1 MMRVLKSVWIWGITA
16 ALILAWI
23 PLMAVVSLADRS
35 KMRLHRARWFR
46 RLGPLVAKANPAW
59 RLHVAGLG
67 NFRRDRAY
75 VFVANHQSLADIP
88 LISHL
93 RQDSKWLGKAELFR
107 IPVFGWFMRLAG
119 DVAVD
124 RSDRRKA
131 AQALLKCAS
140 YLRQGCSVV
149 FFPEGTRS
157 RDGQI
162 LPFNDGPFQL
172 AMREQVPVVPVVVE
186 GTGNALPRSSWLF
199 NERSDMYLHVLPPIA
214 PEGWK
219 NPGELRDAVR
229 QRMIDELETL
239 RGCKLHT

>member
-1 MMRVLKSVWIWGITA
+1 MMPVLKSVWIWGITA

-23 PLMAVVSLADRS
+23 PLMAVVGLTDRS
-35 KMRLHRARWFR
+35 AMRLRSARWFR
-46 RLGPLVAKANPAW
+46 RLGPLVSKANPAW
-59 RLHVAGLG
+59 RLHLSGLG
-67 NFRRDRAY
+67 NFSRDRAY

-107 IPVFGWFMRLAG
+107 IPIFGWFMRLAG
-119 DVAVD
+119 DIAVD
-124 RSDRRKA
+124 RNDRRKA

-140 YLRQGCSVV
+140 YLRRGCSVV

-172 AMREQVPVVPVVVE
+172 ALREQVPVVPVVVE

-199 NERSDMYLHVLPPIA
+199 SERSDMYLHVLPPVS
-214 PEGWK
+214 PEGWTT
-219 NPGELRDAVR
+219 PAELRDAVR
-229 QRMIDELETL
+229 RQMIDQLQTL

>member
-1 MMRVLKSVWIWGITA
+1 MMRILRSAWIWGTAA

-35 KMRLHRARWFR
+35 PTKIRRARWFR
-46 RLGPLVAKANPAW
+46 RLGPLTSKANPAW
-59 RLHVAGLG
+59 RLHVAGLE

-93 RQDSKWLGKAELFR
+93 RQDSKWLAKAELFR
-107 IPVFGWFMRLAG
+107 FPVMGWFMRLAG
-119 DVAVD
+119 DIPVD

-140 YLRQGCSVV
+140 YLRQGVSVV

-157 RDGQI
+157 RDGCIQ
-162 LPFNDGPFQL
+162 PFNDGPFQL
-172 AMREQVPVVPVVVE
+172 ALREQIPVVPVVVE
-186 GTGNALPRSSWLF
+186 GTGNALPRSSWIF
-199 NERSDMYLHVLPPIA
+199 SERSDMYLRVLPPFS
-214 PEGWK
+214 PQGWRD
-219 NPGELRDAVR
+219 PGELREAVR
-229 QRMIDELETL
+229 QRMIDELEML
-239 RGCKLHT
+239 RGCKLQA